1 MENLSHTQ
9 DEKNNDIHPSGRNR
23 KKDKNEKAR
32 GKNVAEKSYTGGRA
46 VRDDNVDTT
55 DMGKEDGVRASLN
68 EINRTEQESQVGEA
82 TKLYRASEEGKV
94 KAANAANVSNA
105 ANVANVSNG
114 DNGAN
119 KRIGDNGANK
129 LIGDNGANKL
139 IGDNGANKLI
149 GDNGANKLIGD
160 NGANKLI
167 GDNGANELIGDNG
180 ANKLI
185 GDNGANKLIGDNGV
199 NKPNVNLS
207 AESEDKKSVI
217 AESKSVKSNTCVV
230 NSNANVANSN
240 DGEDAK
246 ENGDTRTSLQ
256 SNKLNDITEN
266 EKKEKMKEKN
276 SLNNGELIV
285 EPLIFEEKLKMWK
298 GTVNSL
304 KEKREDEMKLQ
315 QQRQLNVENL
325 KLVHSLK
332 KEEEM
337 YEQRYLNQLKNDEEL
352 AKKLEIELNKDIRN
366 KLSIIEQEDHKLA
379 TIIQNSFESEQS
391 TICDDEHI
399 KKKSKIKLLKEKLK
413 SIFKWN

>member
-119 KRIGDNGANK
+119 K
-129 LIGDNGANKL
+129 LIGDNGANK
-139 IGDNGANKLI
+139 
-149 GDNGANKLIGD
+149 
-160 NGANKLI
+160 
-167 GDNGANELIGDNG
+167 LIGDNG

>member
-119 KRIGDNGANK
+119 KPNK
-129 LIGDNGANKL
+129 LIGDNGANE
-139 IGDNGANKLI
+139 
-149 GDNGANKLIGD
+149 LIGD